1 MVGYLCLDER
11 AIYPVADEGG
21 DRHIATAGGVGPEAA
36 HQGSRGRRRRREGS
50 HAARRSLH
58 HRLGQLTVV
67 GVGYNVLCDSVK

>member
-1 MVGYLCLDER
+1 MFAVDS
-11 AIYPVADEGG
+11 VADEGG

-50 HAARRSLH
+50 HAAGRSLH

-67 GVGYNVLCDSVK
+67 VVGYNVLCDSAR